1 VNVEK
6 LLQLEVIEVYKT
18 MEQIKKEYDGN
29 FVCMINYKKN
39 ERYAIIGGEV
49 IAFGKDKTEIQ
60 QI

>member
-1 VNVEK
+1 M
-6 LLQLEVIEVYKT
+6 YKT